1 MKRKETELVLRE
13 NRVER
18 LEIIVK
24 GLTDLAIENGSELYY
39 VLEDLLQIMTID
51 EIVYFS
57 SLTKEKIEQILDEE

>member
-57 SLTKEKIEQILDEE
+57 SLTKEKIEQILEEE